1 MLKILFVTVL
11 ITVVLSAFI
20 FFISE
25 LLDFTD
31 RTRNRLLI
39 LLCVCALII
48 GIFGGIEA
56 KKFENNLYNITI
68 YKSDGVITY
77 EKVTKVEKSKGKL
90 SFVQDGNEVVIYT
103 EDTIIMEESS

>member
-1 MLKILFVTVL
+1 MLKFLFVTVL
-11 ITVVLSAFI
+11 ITIVLSAFI

-39 LLCVCALII
+39 LLCICAFSI

-56 KKFENNLYNITI
+56 KKFENTLYNITI
-68 YKSDGVITY
+68 YKQDGVITY
-77 EKVTKVEKSKGKL
+77 DKVTKVEKAKGKL
-90 SFVQDGNEVVIYT
+90 TFIQDGNEIIIFT
-103 EDTIIMEESS
+103 EDTIVMEAIK